1 MEEDQIQEI
10 KQLIVRDQGG
20 NIIDV
25 GLMNVKC
32 YTKSI
37 ERNRLWVLHRDTGRV
52 LPLEPEHSLVG
63 LKQFKRWYEA
73 VVFPLETSDP
83 EVPRATPEHSDISH
97 KSDSLNREFPGP
109 PGGSLLDELEEVVR
123 DRYTTMPEG
132 SYTTHLF
139 ASGSEKIRK
148 KTGEEAIELILAS
161 SPDEMIYEAADL
173 LYHLCVLLVS
183 EGLSFQQV
191 FALLRER
198 HTAG

>member
-1 MEEDQIQEI
+1 MEGEQIQEI
-10 KQLIVRDQGG
+10 RQLIVRDQAG

-25 GLMNVKC
+25 GLMNGKC

-37 ERNRLWVLHRDTGRV
+37 ERNHLWILHRDTGRV
-52 LPLEPEHSLVG
+52 LPLEPEHSLVS

-73 VVFPLETSDP
+73 VIIPSDTGSRG
-83 EVPRATPEHSDISH
+83 VPRETPERHSPNHSALLH
-97 KSDSLNREFPGP
+97 KTAPTDLM
-109 PGGSLLDELEEVVR
+109 GSLLKELEEVVR
-123 DRYTTMPEG
+123 ERSETMQEG

-139 ASGSEKIRK
+139 ASGAEKIRK
-148 KTGEEAIELILAS
+148 KTAEEAIELILAS
-161 SPDEMIYEAADL
+161 SHDEMVYEAADL
-173 LYHLCVLLVS
+173 MYHLCVLLVS